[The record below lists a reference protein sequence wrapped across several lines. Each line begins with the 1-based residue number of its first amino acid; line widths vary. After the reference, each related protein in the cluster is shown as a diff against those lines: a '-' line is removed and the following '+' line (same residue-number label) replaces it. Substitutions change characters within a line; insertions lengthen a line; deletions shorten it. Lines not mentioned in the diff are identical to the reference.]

1 MQQVG
6 KKIILYLFISQWLQ
20 NKPMASKSYINP
32 TQSMS
37 WFLRGSWIMGNTCI
51 YNRKAFIQAGGLRE
65 DLGSFSDGFLQMV
78 LALKHGACFIPETL
92 AVWRLSPSGY
102 ASSSSRSL
110 EPAMKMWSN
119 VANLMRTTPLCQGR
133 CCEG

>member
-1 MQQVG
+1 
-6 KKIILYLFISQWLQ
+6 
-20 NKPMASKSYINP
+20 MASKSYINP

-37 WFLRGSWIMGNTCI
+37 WFLRESWIMGNTCI